1 MWVNGNISHLSQK
14 AFANQNRI
22 VYNKVNYYAK
32 RHLQRLKGTL
42 DMEAQLDFFEQND
55 EKVNKRLTKV
65 LLWMTLVFPVLFVLT
80 AAGIFWIDYGAL
92 IRLTIIGCFCTIG
105 PFVLSK
111 LNVPVKVMKYVGVL
125 SVGFIVMLLG
135 MNSSIGIYIT
145 FGIAQLFSCMYF
157 DKKFTIKI
165 SILTYVLLFAAI
177 YFRVIDAVA
186 NGNAAPNLTFIP
198 FMMGFTIEHVL
209 MSCVF
214 ISVAGSSRKILEN
227 LHNTEQVAAVVTKCE
242 EVSTKLV
249 TMMDDLSENVQ
260 ESKMTNETIVAS
272 AQNTSEDCMKSLSH
286 VSSMHDIVSEMVQA
300 SGSIDES
307 TKNVLRISDEICQ
320 HTDHYV
326 DIMDHAVADMKVIE
340 ETANLTEEAIH
351 NLETSITEISG
362 FTNEI
367 AEISGQTNLLALNAS
382 IEAARA
388 GEHGK
393 GFSVVADEVR
403 VLAERSK
410 QSNSSIT
417 AMVSKMMAM
426 LDEVKHSNER
436 NLTSV
441 DAGIKQIS
449 NARQEAVNLG
459 RLQVDSKS
467 KIEQISKDCDQ
478 TKQCSEDV
486 RKMSDQ
492 MEELVKNS
500 KNLADSIVEKANN
513 QSKITGMTE
522 ETFSHVEQIAKE
534 LLEVSRMSDKN
545 DNEIL

>member
-1 MWVNGNISHLSQK
+1 
-14 AFANQNRI
+14 
-22 VYNKVNYYAK
+22 
-32 RHLQRLKGTL
+32 
-42 DMEAQLDFFEQND
+42 MEAQLDFFEQND
-55 EKVNKRLTKV
+55 EKVNKRLAKV
-65 LLWMTLVFPVLFVLT
+65 LLWMTLVFPVLFALT

-92 IRLTIIGCFCTIG
+92 VRLSIIGCFCTIG
-105 PFVLSK
+105 PYVLNK
-111 LNVPVKVMKYVGVL
+111 RNVPVKVMKYVSVL
-125 SVGFIVMLLG
+125 AVGFIVMLLG
-135 MNSSIGIYIT
+135 MNSAIGIYLT
-145 FGIAQLFSCMYF
+145 YGIAQLFSCMYF

-165 SILTYVLLFAAI
+165 SILTYILLFVGT

-198 FMMGFTIEHVL
+198 YMMGFTIEHVL
-209 MSCVF
+209 MSAVF

-227 LHNTEQVAAVVTKCE
+227 LHSTEQIAAVVTKCE

-249 TMMDDLSENVQ
+249 TMMGDLSDNVQ
-260 ESKMTNETIVAS
+260 ESKMTNQTIVDS

-286 VSSMHDIVSEMVQA
+286 VSSMHDIVSEMVQV

-307 TKNVLRISDEICQ
+307 TKNVLTVSDDICRHMDQ
-320 HTDHYV
+320 YV
-326 DIMDHAVADMKVIE
+326 DLMDHAVTDMKVIE

-351 NLETSITEISG
+351 NLEASITEISG

-367 AEISGQTNLLALNAS
+367 AQITGKTNLLALNAS

-393 GFSVVADEVR
+393 GFAVVADEVR

-436 NLTSV
+436 NLASV
-441 DAGIKQIS
+441 DAGIRQIS
-449 NARQEAVNLG
+449 DARQEAIDLG
-459 RLQVDSKS
+459 KLQADSKTR
-467 KIEQISKDCDQ
+467 IEQISKDCDQ
-478 TKQCSEDV
+478 TKQCSQNV
-486 RKMSDQ
+486 REMSDQ

-513 QSKITGMTE
+513 QSKITGITE

-534 LLEVSRMSDKN
+534 LLEVSKM
-545 DNEIL
+545 E

>member
-1 MWVNGNISHLSQK
+1 
-14 AFANQNRI
+14 
-22 VYNKVNYYAK
+22 
-32 RHLQRLKGTL
+32 
-42 DMEAQLDFFEQND
+42 MEAQLDFFEQND
-55 EKVNKRLTKV
+55 EKVNRRLVKV
-65 LLWMTLVFPVLFVLT
+65 LLWMTLVFPILFVLT

-92 IRLTIIGCFCTIG
+92 TRLTIIGCFCTAG
-105 PFVLSK
+105 PSVMSK
-111 LNVPVKVMKYVGVL
+111 LFNVPVKVMKYVSVL
-125 SVGFIVMLLG
+125 AVGFIIMLLG

-145 FGIAQLFSCMYF
+145 FGLAQLFSCMYF

-165 SILTYVLLFAAI
+165 SILTYIFLFVAI

-198 FMMGFTIEHVL
+198 FIMGFTIEHVL

-214 ISVAGSSRKILEN
+214 ISVAGGSRKILEN

-242 EVSTKLV
+242 EVSTRLV
-249 TMMDDLSENVQ
+249 TMMDNLSENVQ
-260 ESKMTNETIVAS
+260 ESKVTNETIVAS

-286 VSSMHDIVSEMVQA
+286 VSSMHGIVSEMVQA

-307 TKNVLRISDEICQ
+307 TKNVLMISDDIGQ
-320 HTDHYV
+320 HMDHYV
-326 DIMDHAVADMKVIE
+326 DIMDHAVTDMKVIE

-351 NLETSITEISG
+351 NLEKSITEISG

-367 AEISGQTNLLALNAS
+367 AEITGQTNLLALNAS

-388 GEHGK
+388 GELGK
-393 GFSVVADEVR
+393 GFAVVADEVR

-410 QSNSSIT
+410 QSSSSIT
-417 AMVSKMMAM
+417 TMVSKITAM

-441 DAGIKQIS
+441 DAGIAQIS
-449 NARQEAVNLG
+449 NARQEAINLG
-459 RLQVDSKS
+459 RLQANSKS
-467 KIEQISKDCDQ
+467 MIEQISKDCDQ
-478 TKQCSEDV
+478 TKQYSQDV
-486 RKMSDQ
+486 REMSNQ

-500 KNLADSIVEKANN
+500 KTLADSIVEKANN
-513 QSKITGMTE
+513 QGKITGMTE

-534 LLEVSRMSDKN
+534 LLELSKINDKSDT
-545 DNEIL
+545 ELS

>member
-1 MWVNGNISHLSQK
+1 
-14 AFANQNRI
+14 
-22 VYNKVNYYAK
+22 
-32 RHLQRLKGTL
+32 
-42 DMEAQLDFFEQND
+42 MEAQLDFFEQND
-55 EKVNKRLTKV
+55 EKVNKRLAKV
-65 LLWMTLVFPVLFVLT
+65 LLWMTLVFPVLFALT

-92 IRLTIIGCFCTIG
+92 VRLSIIGCFCTIG
-105 PFVLSK
+105 PYVLNK
-111 LNVPVKVMKYVGVL
+111 RNVPVKVMKYVSVL
-125 SVGFIVMLLG
+125 AVGFIVMLLG
-135 MNSSIGIYIT
+135 MNSAIGIYLT
-145 FGIAQLFSCMYF
+145 YGIAQLFSCMYF

-165 SILTYVLLFAAI
+165 SILTYILLFVGT

-198 FMMGFTIEHVL
+198 YMMGFTIEHVL
-209 MSCVF
+209 MSAVF

-227 LHNTEQVAAVVTKCE
+227 LHSTEQIAAVVTKCE

-249 TMMDDLSENVQ
+249 TMMGDLSDNVQ
-260 ESKMTNETIVAS
+260 ESKMTNQTIVDS

-286 VSSMHDIVSEMVQA
+286 VSSMHDIVSEMVQV

-307 TKNVLRISDEICQ
+307 TKNVLTVSDDICRHMDQ
-320 HTDHYV
+320 YV
-326 DIMDHAVADMKVIE
+326 DLMDHAVTDMKVIE

-351 NLETSITEISG
+351 NLEASITEISG

-367 AEISGQTNLLALNAS
+367 AQITGKTNLLALNAS

-393 GFSVVADEVR
+393 GFAVVADEVR

-436 NLTSV
+436 NLASV
-441 DAGIKQIS
+441 DAGIRQIS
-449 NARQEAVNLG
+449 DARQEAIDLG
-459 RLQVDSKS
+459 RLQADSKTR
-467 KIEQISKDCDQ
+467 IEQISKDCDQ
-478 TKQCSEDV
+478 TKQCSQNV
-486 RKMSDQ
+486 REMSDQ

-513 QSKITGMTE
+513 QSKITGITE

-534 LLEVSRMSDKN
+534 LLEVSKM
-545 DNEIL
+545 E

>member
-1 MWVNGNISHLSQK
+1 
-14 AFANQNRI
+14 
-22 VYNKVNYYAK
+22 
-32 RHLQRLKGTL
+32 
-42 DMEAQLDFFEQND
+42 MEAQLDFFEQND
-55 EKVNKRLTKV
+55 EKVNKRLAKI
-65 LLWMTLVFPVLFVLT
+65 LLWMTLVFPILFALT
-80 AAGIFWIDYGAL
+80 AVRIFWIDYGAL
-92 IRLTIIGCFCTIG
+92 IRLSIIGCFCTIG
-105 PFVLSK
+105 PFVMSK
-111 LNVPVKVMKYVGVL
+111 FSVPVKVMKYVSVL
-125 SVGFIVMLLG
+125 AVGFIVMLLG
-135 MNSSIGIYIT
+135 MNSAIGIYIT
-145 FGIAQLFSCMYF
+145 FGMAQLFSCMYF

-165 SILTYVLLFAAI
+165 SILTYILLVVAI

-186 NGNAAPNLTFIP
+186 NGNAAPNLQFIP
-198 FMMGFTIEHVL
+198 FIMGFTIEHVL

-214 ISVAGSSRKILEN
+214 ISVAGESRKILEN
-227 LHNTEQVAAVVTKCE
+227 LHNTEQVAAVVAKCE
-242 EVSTKLV
+242 EVSTRLV
-249 TMMDDLSENVQ
+249 TMMNALSENVQ
-260 ESKMTNETIVAS
+260 ESKMTNETIVNS

-286 VSSMHDIVSEMVQA
+286 VNSMHGIVSEMVQA

-307 TKNVLRISDEICQ
+307 TKNVLMISDEICQ

-326 DIMDHAVADMKVIE
+326 NIMDHAVTDMKVIE

-351 NLETSITEISG
+351 NLETSIAEISG

-367 AEISGQTNLLALNAS
+367 AEIAGQTNLLALNAS

-403 VLAERSK
+403 VLAERSR

-436 NLTSV
+436 NLISV

-449 NARQEAVNLG
+449 DARAEAVNLG
-459 RLQVDSKS
+459 RLQADSKLR
-467 KIEQISKDCDQ
+467 IEQISRNCDQ
-478 TKQCSEDV
+478 TKQCSQEV

-492 MEELVKNS
+492 MEMFVTNS

-513 QSKITGMTE
+513 QSKITGTTE
-522 ETFSHVEQIAKE
+522 ETFFHVEQIAKE
-534 LLEVSRMSDKN
+534 LLEVSQMSGKN
-545 DNEIL
+545 DQEGKICISE

>member
-1 MWVNGNISHLSQK
+1 
-14 AFANQNRI
+14 
-22 VYNKVNYYAK
+22 
-32 RHLQRLKGTL
+32 
-42 DMEAQLDFFEQND
+42 MEAQLDFFEQND
-55 EKVNKRLTKV
+55 EKVNKRLVKV
-65 LLWMTLVFPVLFVLT
+65 LLWMTLVFPVLFLLT
-80 AAGIFWIDYGAL
+80 AVGIFWIDYGAL

-111 LNVPVKVMKYVGVL
+111 FSVPVKIMKYVGVL
-125 SVGFIVMLLG
+125 AVGFIVMLLG

-165 SILTYVLLFAAI
+165 SILTYILLVVSI

-186 NGNAAPNLTFIP
+186 RGNAAPNLTFFP
-198 FMMGFTIEHVL
+198 FVMGFTIEHVL

-227 LHNTEQVAAVVTKCE
+227 LHSTEQVAAVVTKCE
-242 EVSTKLV
+242 EVSTRLV

-286 VSSMHDIVSEMVQA
+286 VSSMHDIVSEMVQT

-307 TKNVLRISDEICQ
+307 TKNVLMISDEICR
-320 HTDHYV
+320 HMDHYV
-326 DIMDHAVADMKVIE
+326 DIMDHAVTDMKVIG

-351 NLETSITEISG
+351 NLETSIAEISG

-367 AEISGQTNLLALNAS
+367 AEITGKTNLLALNAS

-388 GEHGK
+388 GENGK

-417 AMVSKMMAM
+417 AMVSKMMEM
-426 LDEVKHSNER
+426 LDEVKHSNEK

-441 DAGIKQIS
+441 DAGIEQIS

-459 RLQVDSKS
+459 RLQADSKL

-478 TKQCSEDV
+478 TKQCSQDV

-500 KNLADSIVEKANN
+500 KNLADSIVEKAND

-534 LLEVSRMSDKN
+534 LLEVSKMSGENDK
-545 DNEIL
+545 ETL

>member
-1 MWVNGNISHLSQK
+1 
-14 AFANQNRI
+14 
-22 VYNKVNYYAK
+22 
-32 RHLQRLKGTL
+32 
-42 DMEAQLDFFEQND
+42 MEAQLDFFEQND
-55 EKVNKRLTKV
+55 EKVNKRLAKV
-65 LLWMTLVFPVLFVLT
+65 LLWMTLVFPVLFALT
-80 AAGIFWIDYGAL
+80 AARIFWIDYGAL
-92 IRLTIIGCFCTIG
+92 VRLSIIGCFCTIG
-105 PFVLSK
+105 PYVLNK
-111 LNVPVKVMKYVGVL
+111 RNVPVKVMKYVSVL
-125 SVGFIVMLLG
+125 AVGFIVMLLG
-135 MNSSIGIYIT
+135 MNSAIGIYLT
-145 FGIAQLFSCMYF
+145 YGIAQLFSCMYF

-165 SILTYVLLFAAI
+165 SILTYILLFVGT

-198 FMMGFTIEHVL
+198 YMMGFTIEHVL
-209 MSCVF
+209 MSAVF

-227 LHNTEQVAAVVTKCE
+227 LHSTEQIAAVVTKCE

-249 TMMDDLSENVQ
+249 TMMGDLSGNVQ
-260 ESKMTNETIVAS
+260 ESKMTNQTIVDS

-286 VSSMHDIVSEMVQA
+286 VSSMHDIVSEMVQV

-307 TKNVLRISDEICQ
+307 TKNVLTVSDDICRHMDQ
-320 HTDHYV
+320 YV
-326 DIMDHAVADMKVIE
+326 DLMDHAVTDMKVIE

-351 NLETSITEISG
+351 NLEASITEISG

-367 AEISGQTNLLALNAS
+367 AQITGKTNLLALNAS

-393 GFSVVADEVR
+393 GFAVVADEVR

-436 NLTSV
+436 NLASV
-441 DAGIKQIS
+441 DAGIRQIS
-449 NARQEAVNLG
+449 DARQEAIDLG
-459 RLQVDSKS
+459 RLQADSKTR
-467 KIEQISKDCDQ
+467 IEQISKDCDQ
-478 TKQCSEDV
+478 TKQCSQNV
-486 RKMSDQ
+486 REMSDQ

-513 QSKITGMTE
+513 QSKITGITE
-522 ETFSHVEQIAKE
+522 ETVSHVEQIAKE
-534 LLEVSRMSDKN
+534 LLEVSKT
-545 DNEIL
+545 E

>member
-1 MWVNGNISHLSQK
+1 
-14 AFANQNRI
+14 
-22 VYNKVNYYAK
+22 
-32 RHLQRLKGTL
+32 
-42 DMEAQLDFFEQND
+42 MEAQLDFFEQND
-55 EKVNKRLTKV
+55 EKVNKRLAKV
-65 LLWMTLVFPVLFVLT
+65 LLWMTLVFPVLFALT

-92 IRLTIIGCFCTIG
+92 VRLSIIGCFCTIG
-105 PFVLSK
+105 PYVLNK
-111 LNVPVKVMKYVGVL
+111 RNVPVKVMKYVSVL
-125 SVGFIVMLLG
+125 AVGFIVMLLG
-135 MNSSIGIYIT
+135 MNSAIGIYLT
-145 FGIAQLFSCMYF
+145 YGIAQLFSCMYF

-165 SILTYVLLFAAI
+165 SILTYILLFVGT

-198 FMMGFTIEHVL
+198 YMMGFTIEHVL
-209 MSCVF
+209 MSAVF

-227 LHNTEQVAAVVTKCE
+227 LHSTEQIAAVVTKCE

-249 TMMDDLSENVQ
+249 TMMGDLSDNVQ
-260 ESKMTNETIVAS
+260 ESKMTNQTIVDS

-286 VSSMHDIVSEMVQA
+286 VSSMHDIVSEMVQV

-307 TKNVLRISDEICQ
+307 TKNVLTVSDDICRHMDQ
-320 HTDHYV
+320 YV
-326 DIMDHAVADMKVIE
+326 DLMDHAVTDMKVIE

-351 NLETSITEISG
+351 NLEASITEISG

-367 AEISGQTNLLALNAS
+367 AQITGKTNLLALNAS

-393 GFSVVADEVR
+393 GFAVVADEVR

-436 NLTSV
+436 NLASV
-441 DAGIKQIS
+441 DAGIRQIS
-449 NARQEAVNLG
+449 DARQEAIDLG
-459 RLQVDSKS
+459 RLQADSKTR
-467 KIEQISKDCDQ
+467 IEQISKDCDQ
-478 TKQCSEDV
+478 TKQCSQNV
-486 RKMSDQ
+486 REMSDQ

-513 QSKITGMTE
+513 QSKITGITE
-522 ETFSHVEQIAKE
+522 ETVSHVEQIAKE
-534 LLEVSRMSDKN
+534 LLEVSKM
-545 DNEIL
+545 E

>member
-1 MWVNGNISHLSQK
+1 
-14 AFANQNRI
+14 
-22 VYNKVNYYAK
+22 
-32 RHLQRLKGTL
+32 
-42 DMEAQLDFFEQND
+42 MEAQLDFFEQND
-55 EKVNKRLTKV
+55 EKVNKRLAKV
-65 LLWMTLVFPVLFVLT
+65 LLWMTLVFPVLFALT

-92 IRLTIIGCFCTIG
+92 VRLSIIGCFCTIG
-105 PFVLSK
+105 PYALNK
-111 LNVPVKVMKYVGVL
+111 RNVPVKVMKYVSVL
-125 SVGFIVMLLG
+125 AVGFIVMLLG
-135 MNSSIGIYIT
+135 MNSAIGIYLT
-145 FGIAQLFSCMYF
+145 YGIAQLFSCMYF

-165 SILTYVLLFAAI
+165 SILTYILLFVGT

-198 FMMGFTIEHVL
+198 YMMGFTIEHVL
-209 MSCVF
+209 MSAVF

-227 LHNTEQVAAVVTKCE
+227 LHSTEQIAAVVTKCE

-249 TMMDDLSENVQ
+249 TMMGDLSDNVQ
-260 ESKMTNETIVAS
+260 ESKMTNKTIVDS

-286 VSSMHDIVSEMVQA
+286 VSSMHDIVSEMVQV

-307 TKNVLRISDEICQ
+307 TKNVLTVSDDICRHMDQ
-320 HTDHYV
+320 YV
-326 DIMDHAVADMKVIE
+326 DLMDHAVTDMKVIE

-351 NLETSITEISG
+351 NLEASITEISG

-367 AEISGQTNLLALNAS
+367 AQITGKTNLLALNAS

-393 GFSVVADEVR
+393 GFAVVADEVR

-436 NLTSV
+436 NLASV
-441 DAGIKQIS
+441 DAGIRQIS
-449 NARQEAVNLG
+449 DARQEAIDLG
-459 RLQVDSKS
+459 RLQADSKTR
-467 KIEQISKDCDQ
+467 IEQISKDCDQ
-478 TKQCSEDV
+478 TKQCSQNV
-486 RKMSDQ
+486 REMSDQ

-513 QSKITGMTE
+513 QSKITGITE

-534 LLEVSRMSDKN
+534 LLEVSKM
-545 DNEIL
+545 E

>member
-1 MWVNGNISHLSQK
+1 
-14 AFANQNRI
+14 
-22 VYNKVNYYAK
+22 
-32 RHLQRLKGTL
+32 
-42 DMEAQLDFFEQND
+42 MEAQLDFFEQND
-55 EKVNKRLTKV
+55 EKVNKRLAKV
-65 LLWMTLVFPVLFVLT
+65 LLWMTLVFPVLFALT

-92 IRLTIIGCFCTIG
+92 VRLSIIGCFCTIG
-105 PFVLSK
+105 PYALNK
-111 LNVPVKVMKYVGVL
+111 RNVPVKVMKYVSVMA
-125 SVGFIVMLLG
+125 VGFIVMLLG
-135 MNSSIGIYIT
+135 MNSAIGIYLT
-145 FGIAQLFSCMYF
+145 YGIAQLFSCMYF

-165 SILTYVLLFAAI
+165 SILTYILLFVGT

-198 FMMGFTIEHVL
+198 YMMGFTIEHVL
-209 MSCVF
+209 MSAVF

-227 LHNTEQVAAVVTKCE
+227 LHSTEQIAAVVTKCE

-249 TMMDDLSENVQ
+249 TMMGDLSDNVQ
-260 ESKMTNETIVAS
+260 ESKMTNQTIVDS

-286 VSSMHDIVSEMVQA
+286 VSSMHDIVSEMVQV

-307 TKNVLRISDEICQ
+307 TKNVLTVSDEICRHMDQ
-320 HTDHYV
+320 YV
-326 DIMDHAVADMKVIE
+326 DLMDHAVTDMKVIE

-351 NLETSITEISG
+351 NLEASITEISG

-367 AEISGQTNLLALNAS
+367 AQITGKTNLLALNAS

-393 GFSVVADEVR
+393 GFAVVADEVR

-436 NLTSV
+436 NLASV
-441 DAGIKQIS
+441 DAGIRQIS
-449 NARQEAVNLG
+449 DARQEAVDLG
-459 RLQVDSKS
+459 RLQADSKTR
-467 KIEQISKDCDQ
+467 IEQISKDCDQ
-478 TKQCSEDV
+478 TKQCSQNV
-486 RKMSDQ
+486 REMSDQ

-513 QSKITGMTE
+513 QSKITGITE

-534 LLEVSRMSDKN
+534 LLEVSKM
-545 DNEIL
+545 E

>member
-1 MWVNGNISHLSQK
+1 
-14 AFANQNRI
+14 
-22 VYNKVNYYAK
+22 
-32 RHLQRLKGTL
+32 
-42 DMEAQLDFFEQND
+42 MEAQLDFFEQND
-55 EKVNKRLTKV
+55 EKVNKRLAKV
-65 LLWMTLVFPVLFVLT
+65 LLWMTLVFPVLFALT

-92 IRLTIIGCFCTIG
+92 ARLSIIGCFCTIG
-105 PFVLSK
+105 PYVLTQR
-111 LNVPVKVMKYVGVL
+111 NVPVKVMKYVSVL
-125 SVGFIVMLLG
+125 AVGFIVMLLG
-135 MNSSIGIYIT
+135 MNSAIGIYLT
-145 FGIAQLFSCMYF
+145 YGIAQLFSCMYF

-165 SILTYVLLFAAI
+165 SILTYILLFVGT

-198 FMMGFTIEHVL
+198 YMMGFTIEHVL
-209 MSCVF
+209 MSAVF

-227 LHNTEQVAAVVTKCE
+227 LHSTEQVAAVVTKCE

-249 TMMDDLSENVQ
+249 TMMGDLSDNVQ
-260 ESKMTNETIVAS
+260 ESKMTNQTIVDS

-286 VSSMHDIVSEMVQA
+286 VSSMHDIVSEMVQV

-307 TKNVLRISDEICQ
+307 TKNVLTVSDDICRHMDQ
-320 HTDHYV
+320 YV
-326 DIMDHAVADMKVIE
+326 DLMDHAVTDMKVIG

-351 NLETSITEISG
+351 NLEASITEISG

-367 AEISGQTNLLALNAS
+367 AQITGKTNLLALNAS

-393 GFSVVADEVR
+393 GFAVVADEVR

-436 NLTSV
+436 NLASV
-441 DAGIKQIS
+441 DAGIRQIS
-449 NARQEAVNLG
+449 DARQEAIDLG
-459 RLQVDSKS
+459 RLQADSKTR
-467 KIEQISKDCDQ
+467 IEQISKDCDQ
-478 TKQCSEDV
+478 TKQCSQNV
-486 RKMSDQ
+486 REMSDQ

-513 QSKITGMTE
+513 QSKITGITE
-522 ETFSHVEQIAKE
+522 ETFSYVEQIAKE
-534 LLEVSRMSDKN
+534 LLEVSKM
-545 DNEIL
+545 E

>member
-1 MWVNGNISHLSQK
+1 
-14 AFANQNRI
+14 
-22 VYNKVNYYAK
+22 
-32 RHLQRLKGTL
+32 
-42 DMEAQLDFFEQND
+42 MEAQLDFFEQND
-55 EKVNKRLTKV
+55 EKVNKRLAKV
-65 LLWMTLVFPVLFVLT
+65 LVWMTLVFPILFALT

-92 IRLTIIGCFCTIG
+92 TRLTIIGCFCTIG
-105 PFVLSK
+105 PFVMSK
-111 LNVPVKVMKYVGVL
+111 FSVPVKVMKYVSVL
-125 SVGFIVMLLG
+125 AVGFIVMLLG

-165 SILTYVLLFAAI
+165 SILTYILLFISI
-177 YFRVIDAVA
+177 YFRVIDAVSR
-186 NGNAAPNLTFIP
+186 GNAAPNMNFIP

-214 ISVAGSSRKILEN
+214 ISVAGGSRKVLEN
-227 LHNTEQVAAVVTKCE
+227 LHSTEQVAAVVTKCE

-307 TKNVLRISDEICQ
+307 TKNVLMISDKICQ

-326 DIMDHAVADMKVIE
+326 NIMEHAVTDMKVIE

-351 NLETSITEISG
+351 NLEASITEISG

-367 AEISGQTNLLALNAS
+367 AEITGQTNLLALNAS

-393 GFSVVADEVR
+393 GFAVVADEVR

-417 AMVSKMMAM
+417 TMVSKMMAM
-426 LDEVKHSNER
+426 LDEVKHSNEK
-436 NLTSV
+436 NLVSV
-441 DAGIKQIS
+441 DAGIQQIS

-467 KIEQISKDCDQ
+467 RIEQISRDCDQ
-478 TKQCSEDV
+478 TKQCSQDV
-486 RKMSDQ
+486 RKMSEQ
-492 MEELVKNS
+492 MEEFVKNS

-513 QSKITGMTE
+513 QSKITEMTE

-534 LLEVSRMSDKN
+534 LLEVSKMSGKN
-545 DNEIL
+545 DKK

>member
-1 MWVNGNISHLSQK
+1 
-14 AFANQNRI
+14 
-22 VYNKVNYYAK
+22 
-32 RHLQRLKGTL
+32 
-42 DMEAQLDFFEQND
+42 MEAQLDFFEQND
-55 EKVNKRLTKV
+55 EKVNKRLAKV

-80 AAGIFWIDYGAL
+80 AVGIFWIDYGAL
-92 IRLTIIGCFCTIG
+92 VRLTIIGCFCTIG
-105 PFVLSK
+105 PYVMSK
-111 LNVPVKVMKYVGVL
+111 FSVSVKVMKYVSVL
-125 SVGFIVMLLG
+125 AVGFIVMLLG
-135 MNSSIGIYIT
+135 MNSAIGIYIT

-165 SILTYVLLFAAI
+165 SILTYILLFVSI
-177 YFRVIDAVA
+177 YFRVIDAIA
-186 NGNAAPNLTFIP
+186 NGNAAPNLQFVP

-242 EVSTKLV
+242 EVSTRLV

-272 AQNTSEDCMKSLSH
+272 AQNTSEDCMRSLSH
-286 VSSMHDIVSEMVQA
+286 VSSMHGIVSEMVQA
-300 SGSIDES
+300 SESIDES
-307 TKNVLRISDEICQ
+307 TKNVLMISDEICQ

-326 DIMDHAVADMKVIE
+326 DIMEHAVTDMKVIQ

-351 NLETSITEISG
+351 NLETSITEIFG

-367 AEISGQTNLLALNAS
+367 AEITGKTNLLALNAS

-393 GFSVVADEVR
+393 GFAVVADEVR

-436 NLTSV
+436 NVASV
-441 DAGIKQIS
+441 DAGIEQIS

-459 RLQVDSKS
+459 RLQADSKS
-467 KIEQISKDCDQ
+467 RIEQISKDCDQ
-478 TKQCSEDV
+478 TKQCSQDV

-500 KNLADSIVEKANN
+500 KNLADAIVEKANN
-513 QSKITGMTE
+513 QSEITGMTE

-534 LLEVSRMSDKN
+534 LLEVSKMSG
-545 DNEIL
+545 ESL